1 MIPEDIED
9 SATNGNINPLS
20 CTKKTASL
28 RSLLMTAHA
37 SPILS
42 LAGVRFVRGER
53 VILDG
58 IDWVV
63 RAGEHWVILGPN
75 GCGKTSLIN
84 CLTGYEMA
92 TAGEITVDGSEYGH
106 TDWREVRK
114 RVGLVT
120 ATLTRYLEPHEPVV
134 EAVASGR
141 DAMLN
146 LVGPIDD
153 ALRDEARKLLVR
165 IGCGHLIDS
174 RWGVLSQGER
184 QKVLICRALMSRYAV
199 MILDEPCAGL
209 DPVARQNFLG
219 WLHEIALQPDAPSLV
234 LVTHHVEEILPCFN
248 HVLLLRSG
256 KVLAGG
262 ERDAVLTS
270 PLLSEAYGA
279 PVELKHDAARLQY
292 ELDILP

>member
-1 MIPEDIED
+1 MSSTVTVP
-9 SATNGNINPLS
+9 P
-20 CTKKTASL
+20 
-28 RSLLMTAHA
+28 
-37 SPILS
+37 PILS
-42 LAGVRFVRGER
+42 LAGLRFVRGER

-120 ATLTRYLEPHEPVV
+120 ATLTRYLEPHEPVL

-141 DAMLN
+141 EAMLN
-146 LVGPIDD
+146 LVTPINDSLRAEAG
-153 ALRDEARKLLVR
+153 ALLER
-165 IGCGHLIDS
+165 IGCGHLVNS

-184 QKVLICRALMSRYAV
+184 QKILICRALMSRYAV

-209 DPVARQNFLG
+209 DPVARQNFLL
-219 WLHEIALQPDAPSLV
+219 WLQEIAMQPDAPSLV

-248 HVLLLRSG
+248 NVLLLRSG
-256 KVLAGG
+256 KVLADGG
-262 ERDAVLTS
+262 KDTVLTS
-270 PLLSEAYGA
+270 ENLSQAYGA
-279 PVELKHDAARLQY
+279 PVELKHDSARSQY
-292 ELDILP
+292 ALEILP